1 MSVCHLCVRACM
13 RACLPF
19 WPAGRLDYRS
29 HTISVQAFGLGE
41 IHHIENDS
49 LKIKREQL
57 NEKEK
62 MTENT
67 QHIENCFL
75 PDEV

>member
-1 MSVCHLCVRACM
+1 MSVCVGG
-13 RACLPF
+13 CLPF

-41 IHHIENDS
+41 IHHIENDP
-49 LKIKREQL
+49 LKINREQL

-62 MTENT
+62 MSENT
-67 QHIENCFL
+67 QHNENQLLFT
-75 PDEV
+75 